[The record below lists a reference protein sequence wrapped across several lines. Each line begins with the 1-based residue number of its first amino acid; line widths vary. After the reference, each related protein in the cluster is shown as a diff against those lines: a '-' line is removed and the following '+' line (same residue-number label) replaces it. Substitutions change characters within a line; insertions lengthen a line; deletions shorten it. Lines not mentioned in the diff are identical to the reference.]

1 MKAMIK
7 VEFIFGIIVFI
18 IIIIYSMS
26 QINSMFIISSSDSK
40 IDVNKLRANTI
51 LNLISED
58 DSIGLIVEPYRFY
71 NPTDLKN
78 NGCPNLEKYNLGQ
91 YRLTLY
97 QSGQDEPI
105 IKCGSNNTLPASI
118 FEVKYI
124 SFDDNTYGRM
134 VLEMW

>member
-1 MKAMIK
+1 
-7 VEFIFGIIVFI
+7 
-18 IIIIYSMS
+18 MS

-40 IDVNKLRANTI
+40 IDVNKLKASTI

-58 DSIGLIVEPYRFY
+58 SSIGLVIEPYRFY
-71 NPTDLKN
+71 NPSELKTKGCPDLK
-78 NGCPNLEKYNLGQ
+78 KYDLGQ

-97 QSGQDEPI
+97 QSGQDKPI
-105 IKCGSNNTLPASI
+105 IKCGSNNTLPGDI

-134 VLEMW
+134 ILEMW